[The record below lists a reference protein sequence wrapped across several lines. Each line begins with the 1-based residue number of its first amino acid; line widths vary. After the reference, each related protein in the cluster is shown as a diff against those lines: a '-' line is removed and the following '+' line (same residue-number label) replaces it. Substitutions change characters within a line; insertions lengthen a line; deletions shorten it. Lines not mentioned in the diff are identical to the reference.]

1 MRGQCNLEPLSV
13 FCVTNYLSSMVHG
26 GELALLLGVQRQL
39 DCGQIVCVV
48 DQFRTATV
56 CLKLTKPTEADKMLR
71 PEELSK
77 SEAGLRVSFASSGTN
92 NN

>member
-1 MRGQCNLEPLSV
+1 M
-13 FCVTNYLSSMVHG
+13 
-26 GELALLLGVQRQL
+26 

-56 CLKLTKPTEADKMLR
+56 CLKLTEPDQPDKMLR

-77 SEAGLRVSFASSGTN
+77 SEAGVSVRTARVFCFVRR
-92 NN
+92 